1 MVLQI
6 KALVYLKSS
15 LNLKNNKSFL
25 NNSLLNSFLLKPGT
39 HDEVQNLLIYQL
51 NNQKALVPTS
61 MPATIPKDNIEDL
74 ARPLTL
80 ILNQS
85 FEQDI
90 FSEIL
95 KIVLISS
102 IHKREDT
109 VTVSN
114 YRPISLLSVL
124 RKIFEKSVYRIYY
137 FFININ

>member
-1 MVLQI
+1 M
-6 KALVYLKSS
+6 
-15 LNLKNNKSFL
+15 
-25 NNSLLNSFLLKPGT
+25 KPGT
-39 HDEVQNLLIYQL
+39 HVEVQKLLLYQL
-51 NNQKALVPTS
+51 NNQKALVPS
-61 MPATIPKDNIEDL
+61 GLPATILKDNNEDL
-74 ARPLTL
+74 ARSLTL

-102 IHKREDT
+102 IRKREDT

-124 RKIFEKSVYRIYY
+124 RKIFEKSVYRI
-137 FFININ
+137 

>member
-1 MVLQI
+1 M
-6 KALVYLKSS
+6 
-15 LNLKNNKSFL
+15 
-25 NNSLLNSFLLKPGT
+25 KPGT
-39 HDEVQNLLIYQL
+39 HVEVQKLLLYQL
-51 NNQKALVPTS
+51 NNQKALVPS
-61 MPATIPKDNIEDL
+61 SLPATILKDNNEDL
-74 ARPLTL
+74 ARSLTL

-102 IHKREDT
+102 IRKRQDT

-124 RKIFEKSVYRIYY
+124 RKIFEKSVYRI
-137 FFININ
+137 